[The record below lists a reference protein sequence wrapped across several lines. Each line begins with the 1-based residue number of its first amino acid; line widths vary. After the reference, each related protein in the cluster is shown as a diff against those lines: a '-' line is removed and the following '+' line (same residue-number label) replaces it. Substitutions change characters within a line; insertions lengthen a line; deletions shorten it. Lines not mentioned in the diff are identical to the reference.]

1 MFFDAYQE
9 IISLNSDSIDELP
22 KAVKSEL
29 IDALADGLGRRDEL
43 WFTAVSELLAGS
55 GGYEYSWLLS
65 RGARHPF
72 LIIDILND
80 MVLSEKIKP
89 DDLSKIILSALVS
102 ESTQATFDLQHHLLD
117 FFVRLGLPL
126 YEADIGLMVDIIKN
140 APCSVHK
147 SKESMIFQKS
157 DGIDHVFPIP
167 SSFEKRSEILS
178 LTTLNGRLKNR
189 ALMLH
194 RLLGAKSPSFQAD
207 YDAASFSK
215 VNMQTPYLAGEAL
228 EFIKADSGS
237 ILLDPQDFLAQW
249 TEIVV
254 DYEGYSYSLAEVLRM
269 VLLDPQSA
277 FPDPLHRKLLGGFYR
292 QCLRISQGAII
303 GLKAGVFHVE
313 HGSLACPSLVYMG
326 RRSILGKGCIVD
338 GVGGVVLG
346 EEAFLGGGFIP
357 ILIHTHKHAGGAGVN
372 ERKSILPAIF
382 LAENSARLP
391 MHSSGIFETYDYILE
406 KSPFKGI
413 RGIKIDGIQ

>member
-1 MFFDAYQE
+1 MSSDAYQE

-22 KAVKSEL
+22 ETVKNEL
-29 IDALADGLGRRDEL
+29 IGDLSDGLSRRDEI

-80 MVLSEKIKP
+80 MVLAEKINP
-89 DDLSKIILSALVS
+89 GDLSKIILSALVS
-102 ESTQATFDLQHHLLD
+102 KSTQAAFDLQHHLLD
-117 FFVRLGLPL
+117 FFVKLRLPL
-126 YEADIGLMVDIIKN
+126 GQADIGLMVDIVEN
-140 APCSVHK
+140 APRSVHK

-157 DGIDHVFPIP
+157 DGVDHVFPIP

-178 LTTLNGRLKNR
+178 LATLNGRLKNR
-189 ALMLH
+189 ALILH
-194 RLLGAKSPSFQAD
+194 RLLNAMSPSSQAG
-207 YDAASFSK
+207 YDAASFGK
-215 VNMQTPYLAGEAL
+215 VSMQTPYLADIAL
-228 EFIKADSGS
+228 EFIKTDSGS
-237 ILLDPQDFLAQW
+237 ILLEPQDFLAHW
-249 TEIVV
+249 TEIIA

-277 FPDPLHRKLLGGFYR
+277 FPDTLHRKLLGGFYR
-292 QCLRISQGAII
+292 QWLRISQGSII

-357 ILIHTHKHAGGAGVN
+357 ILVHTHKHAGGAGVK
-372 ERKSILPAIF
+372 ERKAILPAIF
-382 LAENSARLP
+382 LAESSARLP